1 MIKKVTLAPG
11 EAKPAEFQFRPMEAR
26 VYQVSVDGLS
36 GSFSVIEAPP
46 PPALEL
52 IEAYFD
58 NGSPMTKK
66 PGDTFTVTLKI
77 KNNLTKDWSPNN
89 ILYGFGVSPDPGS
102 PETWSPIVWGRKP
115 FTDEVWP
122 EACGRYGKWPIPAWP
137 IILAGTTKTFTTTY
151 GLCPGAAGGIY
162 DGIIR
167 MDDDKAV
174 QYVMHPAILTVSG
187 GPIQPLPLP
196 SGIYVC
202 SYLIPQR
209 HPVICGQEFAT
220 RDELDQHMATHDHL
234 FPARPLP
241 NVDVTEGKLTKVIPG
256 YQAKYSVT
264 TTIFNGTDITYH
276 SGDGCR
282 LIANV
287 RRPGDLVSYGS
298 YPLLGGVTVPQGSTT
313 YSWNFLGD
321 SHWGEE
327 PIVLPNPLNYI
338 LEISLSLY
346 VAKKQ
351 VGFIIKR
358 FPETIALS

>member
-137 IILAGTTKTFTTTY
+137 IILAGATKTFTTTY

-174 QYVMHPAILTVSG
+174 QYVMHPAILTVVWLKPKLTLLAARLYDARWGPRRLG
-187 GPIQPLPLP
+187 GYAIF
-196 SGIYVC
+196 GK
-202 SYLIPQR
+202 
-209 HPVICGQEFAT
+209 
-220 RDELDQHMATHDHL
+220 
-234 FPARPLP
+234 
-241 NVDVTEGKLTKVIPG
+241 VDVTITNNEGRTLTGQSPDYVDLQVTILRASDRGQCGFVKFSRDIPPG
-256 YQAKYSVT
+256 TNTITLDPEHGWEVSEVT
-264 TTIFNGTDITYH
+264 LSPGT
-276 SGDGCR
+276 
-282 LIANV
+282 
-287 RRPGDLVSYGS
+287 
-298 YPLLGGVTVPQGSTT
+298 
-313 YSWNFLGD
+313 F
-321 SHWGEE
+321 
-327 PIVLPNPLNYI
+327 NYI
-338 LEISLSLY
+338 LKIKVVLLGWPGNPY
-346 VAKKQ
+346 VEAE
-351 VGFIIKR
+351 
-358 FPETIALS
+358 FPGTTVLG

>member
-1 MIKKVTLAPG
+1 MAQMIKKVTLAPG

-36 GSFSVIEAPP
+36 GSFSVKEAPP

-174 QYVMHPAILTVSG
+174 QYVMHPAILTVVWLKPKLTLLAARLYDARWGPRRLG
-187 GPIQPLPLP
+187 GYAIF
-196 SGIYVC
+196 GK
-202 SYLIPQR
+202 
-209 HPVICGQEFAT
+209 
-220 RDELDQHMATHDHL
+220 
-234 FPARPLP
+234 
-241 NVDVTEGKLTKVIPG
+241 VDVTITNNEGKTLTGQSPDYVDLQVTILRASDRGKCGFVRFSRDIPPG
-256 YQAKYSVT
+256 TNTITLDRTDKGWGVSEVT
-264 TTIFNGTDITYH
+264 LSPGT
-276 SGDGCR
+276 
-282 LIANV
+282 
-287 RRPGDLVSYGS
+287 
-298 YPLLGGVTVPQGSTT
+298 
-313 YSWNFLGD
+313 F
-321 SHWGEE
+321 
-327 PIVLPNPLNYI
+327 NYI
-338 LEISLSLY
+338 LKIKVVLLGWPGNPY
-346 VAKKQ
+346 VEAE
-351 VGFIIKR
+351 
-358 FPETIALS
+358 FPGTTVLG